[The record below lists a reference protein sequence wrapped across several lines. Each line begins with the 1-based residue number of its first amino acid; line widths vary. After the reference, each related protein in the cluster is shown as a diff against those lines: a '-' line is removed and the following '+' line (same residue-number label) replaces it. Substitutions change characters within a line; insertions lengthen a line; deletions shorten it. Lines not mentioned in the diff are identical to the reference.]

1 MRLCWGGLLDS
12 RETIPVEGRAIIMRR
27 IFAGVLAAVVAAG
40 SATALAQ
47 QAAATGVISGT
58 AVREA
63 KPPYEEYRVQ
73 LRSVATGTVVSTQ
86 PLSPTGTF
94 TIPSVPLTQAHL
106 VELVNVASNS
116 IVCTEGPFTLT
127 SNQTSRVGVR
137 IECGSSATWLL
148 LAAAGLPAIVGDP
161 RSSDR

>member
-1 MRLCWGGLLDS
+1 MRLFQNPFLDS
-12 RETIPVEGRAIIMRR
+12 RETMLVESREIVMRR
-27 IFAGVLAAVVAAG
+27 ILVGALAAAVAAG
-40 SATALAQ
+40 SATAFAQ
-47 QAAATGVISGT
+47 QTAATGVISGT
-58 AVREA
+58 AVKEA
-63 KPPYEEYRVQ
+63 QPPYEEYRVQ
-73 LRSVATGTVVSTQ
+73 LRSVATGTVVGTQ

-94 TIPSVPLTQAHL
+94 TIPNVPLTTPHI
-106 VELVNVASNS
+106 VELVNIASNT

-127 SNQTSRVGVR
+127 SNQMNRVGVR